1 MKEDKQKMIHF
12 LPASRIGEMSFAEND
27 AIKR

>member
-1 MKEDKQKMIHF
+1 MKEEKQNDHF

-27 AIKR
+27 AIKG